1 MRVILQKDIK
11 NLGLTGDI
19 VSVKKGYARHFLF
32 PKKQAIAFTKA
43 SAGEARHRR
52 QMMEFKKKKAL
63 NLRKSLTEKL
73 KDLKLSF
80 VKSVGREG
88 RLFGSV
94 TAFEIAKKLQEQGC
108 EVDKRSVKLPQ
119 ALKSPGEHEV
129 LLDLG
134 SDMKTQI
141 TVQISPESSKK
152 E

>member
-32 PKKQAIAFTKA
+32 PKKQAIAFTTA

-63 NLRKSLTEKL
+63 SLRKSLTEKL

-80 VKSVGREG
+80 VKSAGQEG

-94 TAFEIAKKLQEQGC
+94 TAFEIAKKLQEQGF
-108 EVDKRSVKLPQ
+108 EVDKRSIKLPQ
-119 ALKSPGEHEV
+119 ALKSTGEHEI

-141 TVQISPESSKK
+141 TVQISPTLPKK